1 MLTTTLHEKGSSM
14 FTDKFWLCK
23 DAKKGRGGERGVGG
37 YVPIPFPFYWVLG
50 SVGEAPSSSTKTM
63 FSQQKNFYDRQHPQ
77 SSFWVTFS
85 RSSKRGHVTT
95 WVWYQETW
103 RWTDPAPFLHSENRC
118 WIPRTLW
125 AKKKLTS
132 SHQYDHMT
140 IITIICSYLLPDPP
154 LNVWCASPASLDQ
167 PC

>member
-1 MLTTTLHEKGSSM
+1 MKRVLPCLQINFDSVKMQKRVGG
-14 FTDKFWLCK
+14 
-23 DAKKGRGGERGVGG
+23 GRGGWGATSQSL
-37 YVPIPFPFYWVLG
+37 FPFIEFWDRLG
-50 SVGEAPSSSTKTM
+50 KPPPP
-63 FSQQKNFYDRQHPQ
+63 RQRQCFHNKRTFMTG
-77 SSFWVTFS
+77 SILKVVFDGVTFS
-85 RSSKRGHVTT
+85 RSSKHGHMTT
-95 WVWYQETW
+95 WEWYQETW

-132 SHQYDHMT
+132 SHQYEHMT
-140 IITIICSYLLPDPP
+140 IIIIICSYLLPDPP